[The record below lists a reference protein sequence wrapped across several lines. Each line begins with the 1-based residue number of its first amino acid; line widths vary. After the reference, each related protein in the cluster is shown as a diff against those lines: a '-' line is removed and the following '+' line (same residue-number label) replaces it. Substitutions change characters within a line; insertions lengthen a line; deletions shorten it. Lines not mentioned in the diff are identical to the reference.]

1 MSFTGVLVFLPHL
14 YNNIFHMHL
23 LGPQCPARS
32 PQSHV
37 AYAVVTG
44 FIPKLR
50 CTVLGKHAL
59 ILETLYKI
67 RNIYYLCKNFYYD
80 YTLDR

>member
-1 MSFTGVLVFLPHL
+1 M
-14 YNNIFHMHL
+14 
-23 LGPQCPARS
+23 
-32 PQSHV
+32 

-59 ILETLYKI
+59 ILEMLYKI
-67 RNIYYLCKNFYYD
+67 RNVYYLCKNFYYD
-80 YTLDR
+80 YMLDR

>member
-1 MSFTGVLVFLPHL
+1 M
-14 YNNIFHMHL
+14 
-23 LGPQCPARS
+23 
-32 PQSHV
+32 

-44 FIPKLR
+44 FMPKVR

-67 RNIYYLCKNFYYD
+67 RNVYYLCKNFYYD
-80 YTLDR
+80 YALGR